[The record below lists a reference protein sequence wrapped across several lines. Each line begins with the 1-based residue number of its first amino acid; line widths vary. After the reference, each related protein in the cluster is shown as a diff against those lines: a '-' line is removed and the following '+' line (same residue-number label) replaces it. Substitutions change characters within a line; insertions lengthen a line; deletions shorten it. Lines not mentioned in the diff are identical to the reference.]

1 MNALRS
7 ALRCG
12 LALVLA
18 VAPGGCAGIQSAL
31 DAHGVEAGAIAWLIW
46 IFTAVCAAVWLLVM
60 LALALGLLRRRRI
73 ADAPLGAHYGTGR
86 TRVIATF
93 TLLTGVIVIALSVL
107 SYLTDKSLATPGPAP
122 LTVTLIGHQWWW
134 EIRYDDPD
142 PSRSFTTANEL
153 HLPAG
158 VQVKLSLQSTDVIHS
173 FWVPSLAGKEDLIPG
188 WKNDISF
195 TPQSPGLYRGQCAE
209 FCGLQHAHMGLL
221 VAVQTRAEFDA
232 WYAAQ
237 VAPAAMAAA
246 PDVKRGHDV
255 FMRSGCIL
263 CHAIRGTR
271 AGGRVGPDLTHVGSR
286 MALAADALPLSRDT
300 LALWIANPQGVKPGA
315 NMPRVKL
322 ADADLKAVARY
333 LESLR

>member
-1 MNALRS
+1 MIRFRPCLRPVVALM
-7 ALRCG
+7 
-12 LALVLA
+12 LA
-18 VAPGGCAGIQSAL
+18 VAPGGCVGIQSAL
-31 DAHGVEAGAIAWLIW
+31 DTHAPEAGAIAWLIW
-46 IFTAVCAAVWLLVM
+46 ILTAICTAIWLAVM
-60 LALALGLLRRRRI
+60 LALAIGLMRRRRSGE
-73 ADAPLGAHYGTGR
+73 APLASHYGPGR
-86 TRVIATF
+86 TRVIATA
-93 TLLTGVIVIALSVL
+93 TLLTGLTVIALSVL

-122 LTVTLIGHQWWW
+122 LSVTLTGHQWWW

-158 VQVKLSLQSTDVIHS
+158 VQVKLTLQSGDVIHS

-188 WKNDISF
+188 WKNDITF

-221 VAVQTRAEFDA
+221 VAVQPKQEFEA

-237 VAPAAMAAA
+237 VAPAASPRA
-246 PDVKRGHDV
+246 DVQRGHDV
-255 FMRSGCIL
+255 FMGSGCIL

-286 MALAADALPLSRDT
+286 QAIAADTLPLTRDM
-300 LALWIANPQGVKPGA
+300 LVEWISNPQGVKPGA
-315 NMPRVKL
+315 NMPRVRL
-322 ADADLKAVARY
+322 ADADVDAVARY